1 MRPHTPSNG
10 GDLASFKTLRYRRTV
25 SPAAAERPAARGA
38 LGALGVMGHHPDP
51 GRRAAV
57 RGRRPRATSLA
68 MAVLVLACSS
78 AFTPPQPGVPGMA
91 RRPGAKPRLRPG
103 SSWTAPPV
111 SGIALL
117 LRTTRHGHNEKR
129 VGAASVRMIGGVT
142 TAKDGDSPN
151 RNLGVGAAASSASR
165 RRSLRGDK
173 SPPGVTPRVTAV
185 ASPRLEELAESG
197 YPGRTV
203 DVPGTFAW
211 RFSLYRRRIA
221 LSPSRRAV
229 GMCAL
234 CIVGRGS

>member
-1 MRPHTPSNG
+1 
-10 GDLASFKTLRYRRTV
+10 V

-151 RNLGVGAAASSASR
+151 RNLGVHAAAHGPLPWPCGLQAGCGRAACPVVR
-165 RRSLRGDK
+165 RGH
-173 SPPGVTPRVTAV
+173 G
-185 ASPRLEELAESG
+185 G
-197 YPGRTV
+197 
-203 DVPGTFAW
+203 AW
-211 RFSLYRRRIA
+211 RPWSWVFDGA
-221 LSPSRRAV
+221 LRPDAV
-229 GMCAL
+229 TSVIL
-234 CIVGRGS
+234 